1 MKELTLFKGHQVRIV
16 LDKESNAYFHAQ
28 DVGDVLEIEDVKS
41 TIRNYGEKHKIRLT
55 NSDVQDMHF
64 RNFDEPL
71 NNRGENFLTEAG
83 VYKLSFRSPKREAE
97 EFTDWVTSEV
107 LPSIRKEGAYITNN
121 ANPEMLR
128 DKADEIESLTTLNET
143 AKIMLPVLDKAGLK
157 PQYQALALKQ
167 IYRKAGIDLPIEEL
181 KADKEIFDLES
192 IAKVVGI
199 YSKTNKPHGQAIKAI
214 LENIEIG
221 DNEKETVSF
230 EKNGHMGTTTQ
241 YTKTVIDKVK
251 QWLLDNNYPTDIK
264 YVTSTNR
271 SKTYRVV
278 YINNGGEVA

>member
-1 MKELTLFKGHQVRIV
+1 MNELKVFTNEQFGKVRTLMINNEPYFVGNDIAKILDYKEPHKAIVRHVDEEDRTKHPIPTNGGIQETWIINESGLYSLILSSKLPTAKKFKR
-16 LDKESNAYFHAQ
+16 
-28 DVGDVLEIEDVKS
+28 
-41 TIRNYGEKHKIRLT
+41 
-55 NSDVQDMHF
+55 
-64 RNFDEPL
+64 
-71 NNRGENFLTEAG
+71 
-83 VYKLSFRSPKREAE
+83 
-97 EFTDWVTSEV
+97 WVTSEV

-221 DNEKETVSF
+221 DNEKKKQFLF

-241 YTKTVIDKVK
+241 YTKKLLLIKVK
-251 QWLLDNNYPTDIK
+251 TMVI
-264 YVTSTNR
+264 
-271 SKTYRVV
+271 
-278 YINNGGEVA
+278 G